1 MPNEAATSNST
12 TNSSAWQQSSSTNSN
27 NNTSTDTPPDTALL
41 PVRKIHYFYCN
52 RISFYSLKI
61 GQVLLRQLL
70 NHQQQLP
77 MNRQY
82 RMIIRQEHLN
92 QIHLE
97 HEKRKENKNG
107 YHYL

>member
-1 MPNEAATSNST
+1 
-12 TNSSAWQQSSSTNSN
+12 
-27 NNTSTDTPPDTALL
+27 
-41 PVRKIHYFYCN
+41 
-52 RISFYSLKI
+52 
-61 GQVLLRQLL
+61 LLRQLL